1 MRSSVLRTSVV
12 TVALAFGLSA
22 CSDPDVTRDDLVL
35 MLTERA
41 GQNPGDFPQ
50 ETAECI
56 ADVIFEEGLYTQD
69 ELNKGSRNPDEVDG
83 FQDSIDSAIAECG
96 VS

>member
-1 MRSSVLRTSVV
+1 MRSSVVRTCVI

-22 CSDPDVTRDDLVL
+22 CSDPDVTYDDLVL

-50 ETAECI
+50 ATAECI
-56 ADVIFEEGLYTQD
+56 ADIIFEEGLYTQD
-69 ELNKGSRNPDEVDG
+69 QLNDGSRNPSEVEG
-83 FQDSIDSAIAECG
+83 FQDSIDGAIIECG